1 MDNNNIVV
9 SKNQKLQVSR
19 SREHKWHKWGG
30 IYPPKRD

>member
-9 SKNQKLQVSR
+9 SKNQKLKSA
-19 SREHKWHKWGG
+19 EAHKWHKWGG